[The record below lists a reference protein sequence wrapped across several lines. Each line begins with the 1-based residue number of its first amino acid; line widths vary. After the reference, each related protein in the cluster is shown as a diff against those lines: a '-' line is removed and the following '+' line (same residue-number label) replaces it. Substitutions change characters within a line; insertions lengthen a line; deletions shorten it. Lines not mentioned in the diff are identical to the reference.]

1 MLKEEG
7 ITLASAIEAW
17 RSAELSD
24 WQLRFMQE
32 ERAHSDNVNVIGN
45 INVNINININVI
57 GKQSGS
63 IIICMDEILSQW
75 RQIPSPS

>member
-1 MLKEEG
+1 MGVKG
-7 ITLASAIEAW
+7 RVITLASAIEAW

-32 ERAHSDNVNVIGN
+32 ERAHSDNVNVIG
-45 INVNINININVI
+45 
-57 GKQSGS
+57 KQSGS
-63 IIICMDEILSQW
+63 IIICMNEILSQW